1 PARPPPAAATPP
13 APSATGA
20 ARPPPDRS
28 HHYNDPEPQP
38 FRINSYGAIVECG
51 AEIDSRV
58 REISKG
64 TEAVEL
70 SQTTNFDTHFIYAAD
85 GETICSFDPLT
96 DPNPTGREPERLI
109 PAMIRVGY

>member
-1 PARPPPAAATPP
+1 M
-13 APSATGA
+13 
-20 ARPPPDRS
+20 
-28 HHYNDPEPQP
+28 
-38 FRINSYGAIVECG
+38 
-51 AEIDSRV
+51 
-58 REISKG
+58 
-64 TEAVEL
+64 EL